1 MKPVVLKSIVV
12 LMAVVMVVWVVGL
25 LSLVAHAEDCP
36 AGVRTCKVL
45 TVTPEEVQ
53 ALVAPGGVFDQ
64 AVWANRSGMTGLV
77 DAWKRKIETAPAG
90 TVKGEEQK

>member
-1 MKPVVLKSIVV
+1 MRLSKKPVVV
-12 LMAVVMVVWVVGL
+12 AVVAGL
-25 LSLVAHAEDCP
+25 IGGMLLAVSAKAEDCP

-45 TVTPEEVQ
+45 TLTPEEVA
-53 ALVAPGGVFDQ
+53 ALVQPGGVFDQ